1 MNVLTLNTFL
11 RTDTVAY
18 NALLSDPNLGVD
30 PVILEHQPEHGGA
43 QFVVDGGQAH
53 GDLLVLETLLLPGP
67 ALPAPLHLAARQ
79 PAALGKLK
87 GRGNENSSFI
97 GNIFFHEKKIE
108 RKRITI
114 VTGKKRL

>member
-1 MNVLTLNTFL
+1 MC
-11 RTDTVAY
+11 TDTVAY
-18 NALLSDPNLGVD
+18 NALVRDPNLGVD

-79 PAALGKLK
+79 PAALGKLE
-87 GRGNENSSFI
+87 GRGNENSNFI
-97 GNIFFHEKKIE
+97 GKIFFMKEERE
-108 RKRITI
+108 RKTI